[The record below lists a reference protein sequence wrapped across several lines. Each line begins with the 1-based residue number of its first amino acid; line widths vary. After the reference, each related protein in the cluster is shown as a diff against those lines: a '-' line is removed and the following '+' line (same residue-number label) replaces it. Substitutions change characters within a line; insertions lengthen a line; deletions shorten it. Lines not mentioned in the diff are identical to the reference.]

1 MLKKNFYFKC
11 VCTLSVIV
19 SFFAPI
25 NAVAQ
30 EESANWYFGRNA
42 GINFSEDEVVA
53 LENGAMD
60 TNEGCASISNSA
72 GELLFYTDGLL
83 VWDKNHNVMPNGSN
97 LLGNK
102 SSTQSAVIV
111 PKPNSDSVYY
121 IFTVINLGN
130 IEGVKYSEVDMTLNG
145 GNGDITAN
153 KNITLTGR
161 STEKISAVQHANGTD
176 YWIATHTWNSDEFSV
191 FEITEAGVSATP
203 VNSNIGSV
211 HGGLAF
217 STIGYMKF
225 SPNGKRLALAKWST
239 DSTVEIFDFDSSTG
253 VISNPILIDNF
264 FGANYEDGAYGIEFS
279 PNSNLLYVTELDL
292 VGFQSKLYQF
302 DLSLYTAPAIIAS
315 SEIIYDGRDV
325 LAALQLGSN
334 GQIYACNGFSRHLNA
349 IQNPNVKGMGCD
361 YMRRTVHLL
370 SNSTVFGLPTFI
382 QSLFVARIET
392 EDACMGDAVMFA
404 IETDEP
410 IDSISWDFGDTEVS
424 DVLSPTHNYLA
435 PGEYLVRATIK
446 SGNSIIT
453 VNKEVTVFELP
464 IAYQPTNFIICEDQ
478 ENDGFE
484 TFNLLQKNA
493 EVLGDQSELD
503 FEVSYFNSFEDAEAH
518 ENILGAQTINK
529 ENYQELFVKVSN
541 RLNSTCYSI
550 SSFLLIIETAIAG
563 AVEDYALCVNTFD
576 NGGILVDLSQFDDA
590 VYVPGG
596 VSPHAD
602 YQLTYHLSQLA
613 ADGGLEPLEPNNF
626 KVTTHRTSIF
636 TRLENRET
644 ACFTTSTFDI
654 VINEVAAFKPEDLNL
669 CDDASNDGKAWFDLA
684 SQKASILNGGIGQ
697 VTFHLSQ
704 SDADLG
710 DNGLLE
716 NFENQMSMQEIFVR
730 VEHPEDPTCFDTTSF
745 FITLT
750 YQSVININKT
760 WYMCPG
766 EDVTLFLDSVHENYL
781 WSNGALSSEIVVN
794 SPGTYT
800 VTVNDSL
807 DDDST
812 CAVTETV
819 QVIEAPFPTAINI
832 ITEDWTSSSNSIKIE
847 VDGSDNYLFSI
858 DDDVYQSTNSFND
871 LEAGDYMVYV
881 KNEYDC
887 LVYSEAVY
895 LLNYPKFFT
904 PNNDGFNDYWNID
917 FLEKEPQ
924 TEIHIF
930 DRYGK
935 LIKRLT
941 PLSQGWDGTFN
952 GQLLATS
959 DYWFVLHIPGKD
971 KTYKGHF
978 TLKR

>member
-1 MLKKNFYFKC
+1 MNLVFLK
-11 VCTLSVIV
+11 
-19 SFFAPI
+19 
-25 NAVAQ
+25 
-30 EESANWYFGRNA
+30 
-42 GINFSEDEVVA
+42 
-53 LENGAMD
+53 
-60 TNEGCASISNSA
+60 
-72 GELLFYTDGLL
+72 
-83 VWDKNHNVMPNGSN
+83 
-97 LLGNK
+97 
-102 SSTQSAVIV
+102 
-111 PKPNSDSVYY
+111 
-121 IFTVINLGN
+121 
-130 IEGVKYSEVDMTLNG
+130 
-145 GNGDITAN
+145 
-153 KNITLTGR
+153 
-161 STEKISAVQHANGTD
+161 
-176 YWIATHTWNSDEFSV
+176 
-191 FEITEAGVSATP
+191 
-203 VNSNIGSV
+203 
-211 HGGLAF
+211 
-217 STIGYMKF
+217 
-225 SPNGKRLALAKWST
+225 
-239 DSTVEIFDFDSSTG
+239 STG

-315 SEIIYDGRDV
+315 STIIYDGRDV

-349 IQNPNVKGMGCD
+349 I
-361 YMRRTVHLL
+361 L
-370 SNSTVFGLPTFI
+370 

-484 TFNLLQKNA
+484 TFDLLQKNA

-550 SSFLLIIETAIAG
+550 SSFLLI
-563 AVEDYALCVNTFD
+563 
-576 NGGILVDLSQFDDA
+576 
-590 VYVPGG
+590 
-596 VSPHAD
+596 
-602 YQLTYHLSQLA
+602 